1 MHKKLLL
8 TTLVALALTGCKDEH
23 NHPMGPDVP
32 VVPEANTAPSISSV
46 AEIQLLVGK
55 TKEVQV
61 RASDK
66 DGDALRYALVG
77 NPGWVSIDQ
86 SGLLV
91 ISPKDKD
98 KDGGNHT
105 FTVTV
110 SDGKT
115 TSKAN
120 VVVKVSTSMIPVNP
134 DLVNHAPVIAAIAD
148 VSILGGTTVQVQV
161 TATDKDGDVL
171 AYSLNNPPQWASI
184 DAQGELTLAPT
195 TLDTGTVTFDV
206 SVSDGS
212 FVRTAA
218 VKVTVEQAMIPVDPD
233 AVNNAPVITA
243 IPEVTLTGGT
253 TTEQQ
258 VTATDKDGDKL
269 TYSLR
274 NQPDWAT
281 IDASGKLSL
290 KPTEDHVGDFTF
302 MVVVS
307 DGSFEITAPVSV
319 TVLPPML
326 PVFPI
331 QTYEGSFL
339 ASGKA
344 ISGDVSCNG
353 EALNNGKFQVKQG
366 QPFTCDFGGIVLGD
380 FTAPFPNYD
389 EEFKDEI
396 RPASFDLKG
405 QKGDNAAKVL
415 SSISSCDDEKA
426 ICLDTF
432 NELDV
437 TDIYMQLDDNSAV
450 EQFLKAKEEEATD
463 EVGKAPSSH
472 VDSSIVPAVSGG
484 SNDLNSGFVSSAAEE
499 SLAYKPS
506 AESKVLTVSV
516 LTDANGTP
524 LSGISYFSSNAVGVT
539 NADGE
544 FEYLWGDKIA
554 FGIDTFD
561 FGSVTGNKIDYKL
574 TDVTDNP
581 VTKANIQ
588 ALLQRYGTQ
597 TGSALAISDKV
608 KNTFSLYPN
617 VINEL
622 INLNLPNGGKLE
634 GTEFLLPDEFEAQ
647 FDQGLT
653 AIIDA
658 ELAPLA
664 TRLRAAQSVFSMN
677 DTGYVTQ
684 SLNAIFK
691 GVTSFHVFNDNS
703 SFYGA
708 TGYTRGMRALNMS
721 NDAFPL
727 MMPRADINR
736 ELPFGEKQAWTREG
750 KPYLAMFPGI
760 EMTEIPTVSKD
771 NATYGFPFV
780 TAGLLGKGKVVFMG
794 NSMYPSIL
802 SCPENYWANEHLRIN
817 SDVTECTTTSDL
829 SGDARNDKGSM
840 KRFFDNMFAWFAPQ
854 MADGTFAVATN
865 IEKAAASHSNI
876 SHGRQYDFF
885 ISPEYEFH
893 QVRTLSKGGFTG
905 ISPTDTPILILQAYT
920 PKTLGDG
927 MSVRYIADLDN
938 PALTQDDITALIQYI
953 NEGGNVLFMD
963 AIDGATN
970 PEPIGRLADAVGV
983 SLGGSNV
990 TPTNQAFCG
999 SSYYCQTMYPNL
1011 HVNSQYDLVVLE
1023 RFPDVNGKPP
1033 FTVVAG
1039 EDGKGIVQWA
1049 PPVDMPDLEI
1059 PKYEWPRVDAERNP
1073 VLDNNGQQII
1083 DSKYAHHFV
1092 KSETDKLAKIKE
1104 LQAAFPGTPV
1114 CTHSYEY
1121 EFNCIEVRKGD
1132 GVVVRGN
1139 YWRADF
1145 DRYEMSPDVV
1155 TSMVKAA
1162 NLGTNVTAL
1171 LEHEIYYRTKGKQG
1185 TRLSTVELNQ
1195 TYDNLSVWLWNDN
1208 EYYYNS
1214 AQPQDELGFET
1225 VVNMLNCYT
1234 NNEHK
1239 GGTECP
1245 VDLRNTL
1252 VANGM
1257 IHGEGELVG
1266 QMNPSYPLNYMEK
1279 PLTRIMLGRSF
1290 WDHEIVVDTTKYP
1303 GQSAGVGTS
1312 GSAAI
1317 ETAGNAVTFSA
1328 GNNQSTGLWA
1338 PQLQEVTV
1346 TGGVRATITVMM
1358 ADDLTGKPQHETRLN
1373 RPPRMQMSF
1382 AHDGRST
1389 SFKVPYG
1396 GLITVKPHAVA
1407 EGDNSQVTFNFTG
1420 VERAAWWKDGAWI
1433 HSPTEA
1439 TAPIA
1444 EVDTGTFIYTTAINN
1459 VRTADLAKFSQEMN
1473 RFADAASDFYGRDE
1487 VTASGSHRRF
1497 TYEELKAF
1505 RHRFV
1510 NDVQISIGAAHSGYP
1525 VMNSSFNANGTTI
1538 PTNALN
1544 DWLLWHEVGHN
1555 LAAAPFSV
1563 AGSTEVTNNILAL
1576 YMQELAGRYGDA
1588 ETVPEMDR
1596 IKIDIQKA
1604 PFWLS
1609 SNNGHAWAHGDAGLR
1624 LVMFG
1629 QLKVW
1634 AETHFKIDDWY
1645 KAVDKKP
1652 TMYSAD
1658 EGWNMFKLMH
1668 RKARG
1673 DKQGDTGINY
1683 CSSSE
1688 TGLSDGDLLMVC
1700 ASHVSGYDLRDFF
1713 AQWNVGESSST
1724 SAEGVKTY
1732 MGGVVN
1738 SGHGFDML
1746 NSMRLP
1752 KPDSGPETVDSLYWQ
1767 SK

>member
-8 TTLVALALTGCKDEH
+8 TTLVTLALAGCKDEH
-23 NHPMGPDVP
+23 NHPMGPEVP
-32 VVPEANTAPSISSV
+32 VVPEAN
-46 AEIQLLVGK
+46 
-55 TKEVQV
+55 
-61 RASDK
+61 
-66 DGDALRYALVG
+66 
-77 NPGWVSIDQ
+77 
-86 SGLLV
+86 
-91 ISPKDKD
+91 
-98 KDGGNHT
+98 
-105 FTVTV
+105 
-110 SDGKT
+110 
-115 TSKAN
+115 
-120 VVVKVSTSMIPVNP
+120 
-134 DLVNHAPVIAAIAD
+134 NHAPVIESISDTLIPAGKTSYIQVL
-148 VSILGGTTVQVQV
+148 VS
-161 TATDKDGDVL
+161 DEDGDKVSFKL
-171 AYSLNNPPQWASI
+171 KESPSWMVIDNEGLITLTPDVIDDGDYSFVI
-184 DAQGELTLAPT
+184 E
-195 TLDTGTVTFDV
+195 
-206 SVSDGS
+206 VSDGKQK
-212 FVRTAA
+212 
-218 VKVTVEQAMIPVDPD
+218 VKAYASLSVVNSAPTIELISTLSLNAGKVNGTQVIAIDNEDNPITYTLSGNPKWVTISDDGFLFSNPAMGD
-233 AVNNAPVITA
+233 
-243 IPEVTLTGGT
+243 EG
-253 TTEQQ
+253 EYQFS
-258 VTATDKDGDKL
+258 VTASDGVLSSSTNVNIFVYIPTADCPDGSCLEDNGFNNPNLPGKQVFKSSL
-269 TYSLR
+269 T
-274 NQPDWAT
+274 
-281 IDASGKLSL
+281 ASGKLITGDVTCNGDQLDDGVFFVS
-290 KPTEDHVGDFTF
+290 EGIDFTCNY
-302 MVVVS
+302 
-307 DGSFEITAPVSV
+307 GSITLKNLMAPTVDAPEKVQAEEIVH
-319 TVLPPML
+319 
-326 PVFPI
+326 
-331 QTYEGSFL
+331 
-339 ASGKA
+339 
-344 ISGDVSCNG
+344 
-353 EALNNGKFQVKQG
+353 
-366 QPFTCDFGGIVLGD
+366 
-380 FTAPFPNYD
+380 
-389 EEFKDEI
+389 
-396 RPASFDLKG
+396 SFDL
-405 QKGDNAAKVL
+405 DNEHITKVL
-415 SSISSCDDEKA
+415 QTINACAESDG
-426 ICLDTF
+426 ICLNEFDSADISLVYQKLSDDDITNDEDAVNEYLNSLQEKDT
-432 NELDV
+432 DKV
-437 TDIYMQLDDNSAV
+437 D
-450 EQFLKAKEEEATD
+450 
-463 EVGKAPSSH
+463 KAPSSH
-472 VDSSIVPAVSGG
+472 VDNSIVPVVTPGT
-484 SNDLNSGFVSSAAEE
+484 SNNLDGKFVSSTAEE

-506 AESKVLTVSV
+506 AESKVLTISI
-516 LTDANGTP
+516 LKDDNGKP
-524 LSGISYFSSNAVGVT
+524 LSGISYFSPNAVGVT
-539 NADGE
+539 NEYGE
-544 FEYLWGDKIA
+544 FEYLWGDKISL
-554 FGIDTFD
+554 GIDTFE
-561 FGSVTGNKIDYKL
+561 FGTITGNQIDYQL
-574 TDVTDNP
+574 SDVTKNP
-581 VTKANIQ
+581 VKKANIQ
-588 ALLQRYGTQ
+588 SLLARYATDKGY
-597 TGSALAISDKV
+597 AIEVSDKV
-608 KNTFSLYPN
+608 KQTFALYPN

-622 INLNLPNGGKLE
+622 INLNLPNGGILA

-647 FDQGLT
+647 FEQGLT

-658 ELAPLA
+658 ELRNASSYIRQA
-664 TRLRAAQSVFSMN
+664 RSVFKLE
-677 DTGYVTQ
+677 DGAYVTN
-684 SLNAIFK
+684 SLKAIFD
-691 GVTSFHVFNDNS
+691 GVNSFHVFNDNS
-703 SFYGA
+703 SFYNA

-721 NDAFPL
+721 NDAFPV

-802 SCPENYWANEHLRIN
+802 SCPENYWANGELRID
-817 SDVTECTTTSDL
+817 SAEQTCTTTDDL
-829 SGDARNDKGSM
+829 SRDKRNDYGSM
-840 KRFFDNMFAWFAPQ
+840 KRFFANMFAWFAPQ
-854 MADGTFAVATN
+854 MAEGTFAVATN
-865 IEKAAASHSNI
+865 IEQAAAAQTNV

-885 ISPEYEFH
+885 ISPEYGFH
-893 QVRTLSKGGFTG
+893 QVRKLSKGGFTG

-938 PALTQDDITALIQYI
+938 PNLTQDDITALIQYI

-999 SSYYCQTMYPNL
+999 SSYYCQTMYPNM
-1011 HVNSQYDLVVLE
+1011 HVKSQYDLVVLE
-1023 RFPDVNGKPP
+1023 RFPDADGKPP
-1033 FTVVAG
+1033 FTVVEG
-1039 EDGKGIVQWA
+1039 EDGKGVVQWN
-1049 PPVDMPDLEI
+1049 PPATMTKLEI
-1059 PKYEWPRVDAERNP
+1059 PKYDLPRVDEEGQP
-1073 VLDNNGQQII
+1073 VLDANGQQVI

-1208 EYYYNS
+1208 QYYFN
-1214 AQPQDELGFET
+1214 PEVQDELGFET

-1266 QMNPSYPLNYMEK
+1266 HMNPSYPLNYMEK

-1290 WDHEIVVDTTKYP
+1290 WDHDIVVDTTEYP
-1303 GQSAGVGTS
+1303 GRATGS
-1312 GSAAI
+1312 GSAGSAVV

-1328 GNNQSTGLWA
+1328 GNNQSTGFWA

-1382 AHDGRST
+1382 AHDGSST

-1396 GLITVKPHAVA
+1396 GLITVKPHAKV
-1407 EGDNSQVTFNFTG
+1407 EGGNTQVTFNFTG
-1420 VERAAWWKDGAWI
+1420 VERAAWWKDGAWK
-1433 HSPTEA
+1433 HTPESA

-1459 VRTADLAKFSQEMN
+1459 VKTADLAKFSQEMN

-1487 VTASGSHRRF
+1487 VTASGAHRRF
-1497 TYEELKAF
+1497 TYEGLNEF

-1510 NDVQISIGAAHSGYP
+1510 NDKQISIGAAHSGYP
-1525 VMNSSFNANGTTI
+1525 VMSSAFDAERNSI
-1538 PTNALN
+1538 PTYAVD

-1563 AGSTEVTNNILAL
+1563 GGSTEVTNNLLAL
-1576 YMQELAGRYGDA
+1576 YMQELEGRNA
-1588 ETVPEMDR
+1588 NPEMDR
-1596 IKIDIQKA
+1596 IRTDIQKA
-1604 PFWLS
+1604 PRWLS
-1609 SNNGHAWAHGDAGLR
+1609 SNSGHAWAHGDAGMR

-1629 QLKVW
+1629 QLKIW
-1634 AETHFKIDDWY
+1634 AESKFQIDNWY
-1645 KAVDKKP
+1645 TDGAKKP
-1652 TMYSAD
+1652 SIYSAD

-1673 DKQGDTGINY
+1673 DVQGDTGINY

-1688 TGLSDGDLLMVC
+1688 TGLSGGDLLMVC
-1700 ASHVSGYDLRDFF
+1700 SSYVSGYNLRDFF
-1713 AQWNVGESSST
+1713 ITWNVGEVSST
-1724 SAEGVKTY
+1724 SADGTKTY
-1732 MGGVVN
+1732 
-1738 SGHGFDML
+1738 SGAISGKALSML
-1746 NSMRLP
+1746 SKLKLPAPEQDPLKVDRLP
-1752 KPDSGPETVDSLYWQ
+1752 
-1767 SK
+1767 